1 MTTKPKKRMRLGI
14 SISAA
19 SIAFLL
25 VLFACSQPDQNIIE
39 TGEIYENVEV
49 MPEYPGGNYSL
60 VKFLRENI
68 NYPEKAKRE
77 GIEGQVDVS
86 FFIDK
91 DGTVKDATIV
101 KSLSEECDQ
110 EALRVINSMPA
121 WQPGKQN
128 NEVVRVALRLPIF
141 FKTGYSSTSKSGYS
155 PKESSKSVDHINAE
169 GIYTLVK
176 QMPEFPGGVNALMQ
190 YLGSNINYPE
200 QAKKDSIQ
208 GKVYVQFIVE
218 KDGKINEVKVL
229 RGIGGGCDEE
239 AVRVIRNMPA
249 WNPGLNE
256 DGEAVR
262 VSFNI
267 PIKYTL
273 D

>member
-1 MTTKPKKRMRLGI
+1 
-14 SISAA
+14 
-19 SIAFLL
+19 
-25 VLFACSQPDQNIIE
+25 
-39 TGEIYENVEV
+39 
-49 MPEYPGGNYSL
+49 
-60 VKFLRENI
+60 
-68 NYPEKAKRE
+68 
-77 GIEGQVDVS
+77 
-86 FFIDK
+86 
-91 DGTVKDATIV
+91 
-101 KSLSEECDQ
+101 
-110 EALRVINSMPA
+110 MPA

-176 QMPEFPGGVNALMQ
+176 QMPEFPGGVNAMMQ

-218 KDGKINEVKVL
+218 KDGKIDEVKVL